1 MTQRRSKKP
10 DAADVLP
17 PEGATPKAKSAD
29 SRKSSDENLRMPP
42 LIDHGEDGVWAP
54 AKTALGVSLY
64 SVVWGA
70 IYKVTSALH
79 QMGYSLLTGLRHL
92 LYRLSLLALIGAT
105 LGLAGFA
112 LFQARDLTLPDI
124 GLPEVTSFWQ
134 APPATNPEREV
145 APAEPLGLDA
155 MAAAPETPP
164 YIKTPH
170 YIETPADIE
179 DKAVAAPRARLEI
192 LETDSAP
199 ALEAERGAHA
209 ATRQALAQAQ
219 LAASALEPRTRE
231 ATKAMEVLQH
241 RADMAELLV
250 RLQNG
255 WAFAELLQTQNA
267 PQEGLSARQISALA
281 LHAEAGVPTQ
291 ANLAGQAKGLWQAQV
306 ETPSNIAT
314 PEETAPPQTNEA
326 QSEEQMPAF
335 LSWLRARAGGLVA
348 VQAAPQDI
356 SLVSR
361 APIGEARPSDDLR
374 QIYHYILAG
383 DYEAAST
390 KTRTAILRLD
400 ALVAAPSRT
409 SQIESLQ
416 ALYADLRA
424 LQEVTPI
431 VHQLREQFLASAPR
445 RAKAGGSL

>member
-17 PEGATPKAKSAD
+17 PEAATPKAKPAD
-29 SRKSSDENLRMPP
+29 SKQSSDEKLRMPP
-42 LIDHGEDGVWAP
+42 LIDHGEDGVWAR

-64 SVVWGA
+64 RAVLGA
-70 IYKVTSALH
+70 IYKVTSALR
-79 QMGYSLLTGLRHL
+79 QMGDRLLSGLRHL

-145 APAEPLGLDA
+145 ALAEPLGLDA

-164 YIKTPH
+164 YI
-170 YIETPADIE
+170 ETPLDIE
-179 DKAVAAPRARLEI
+179 EKALAAPRAPVEI

-199 ALEAERGAHA
+199 ALEAERAAHA

-231 ATKAMEVLQH
+231 ATKAMEVLQQ
-241 RADMAELLV
+241 RANMAELLV

-267 PQEGLSARQISALA
+267 PQEGLSKRQISALA

-306 ETPSNIAT
+306 EAPSNSAT

-348 VQAAPQDI
+348 VQASPQDI
-356 SLVSR
+356 SRVSQ
-361 APIGEARPSDDLR
+361 ASNGEARPSDDLR

-400 ALVAAPSRT
+400 ALAAAPSRT

-431 VHQLREQFLASAPR
+431 VRQLREQFLASAPR
-445 RAKAGGSL
+445 RAKARGAL

>member
-17 PEGATPKAKSAD
+17 PEAATPKAKSAD
-29 SRKSSDENLRMPP
+29 SKQSSDENLRMPP
-42 LIDHGEDGVWAP
+42 LIDHGEDDVWAR

-64 SVVWGA
+64 
-70 IYKVTSALH
+70 KVTSALR
-79 QMGYSLLTGLRHL
+79 QMGDRLLTGLRYL

-134 APPATNPEREV
+134 ASPATNLEREV

-155 MAAAPETPP
+155 MAAAPETRP
-164 YIKTPH
+164 
-170 YIETPADIE
+170 YIETPPYIESPPYIETPLDIE
-179 DKAVAAPRARLEI
+179 EKALAAPRAPVEI

-199 ALEAERGAHA
+199 ALEAERAAHA

-231 ATKAMEVLQH
+231 ATKAMEVLQQ
-241 RADMAELLV
+241 RANMAELLV

-267 PQEGLSARQISALA
+267 PQEGLSKRQISALA

-306 ETPSNIAT
+306 EAPSNSAT

-348 VQAAPQDI
+348 VQASPQDI
-356 SLVSR
+356 SRVSQ
-361 APIGEARPSDDLR
+361 ASNGEARPSDDLR

-400 ALVAAPSRT
+400 ALAAAPSRT

-431 VHQLREQFLASAPR
+431 VRQLREQFLASAPR
-445 RAKAGGSL
+445 RAKARGAL

>member
-1 MTQRRSKKP
+1 MIQRRSKKP

-17 PEGATPKAKSAD
+17 PEAATPKAKSAD
-29 SRKSSDENLRMPP
+29 SKKSSDENLRMPP
-42 LIDHGEDGVWAP
+42 LIDHGEDGVWAR
-54 AKTALGVSLY
+54 AKTALGVYLY
-64 SVVWGA
+64 RVVRGA
-70 IYKVTSALH
+70 TYKVTSALR
-79 QMGYSLLTGLRHL
+79 QMSDRLLMGSRHL

-124 GLPEVTSFWQ
+124 GLPEVTSFRQ
-134 APPATNPEREV
+134 APPATNPERAV

-164 YIKTPH
+164 YIEK
-170 YIETPADIE
+170 PADIE
-179 DKAVAAPRARLEI
+179 DKAVAAPRAPAEI

-199 ALEAERGAHA
+199 ALEAERAAHA

-306 ETPSNIAT
+306 KAPSNSAT
-314 PEETAPPQTNEA
+314 PEETPPPQTNGA

-356 SLVSR
+356 SLVSQ
-361 APIGEARPSDDLR
+361 APNGEAGPSDDLR

-400 ALVAAPSRT
+400 ALAAAPSRT

-431 VHQLREQFLASAPR
+431 VRQLREQFLASAPR
-445 RAKAGGSL
+445 RAKAGGAL